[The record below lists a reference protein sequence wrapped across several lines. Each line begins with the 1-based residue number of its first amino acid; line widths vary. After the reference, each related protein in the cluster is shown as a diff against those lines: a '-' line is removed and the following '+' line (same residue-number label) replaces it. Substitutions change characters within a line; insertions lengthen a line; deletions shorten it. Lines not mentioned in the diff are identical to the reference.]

1 MTSNRMPGEF
11 RWERSAYSS
20 MASESSRR
28 WIEASTSGTAS
39 VMNPGL
45 LPVLWIE
52 VAPAAQAAST
62 RARIPGSIL
71 GG

>member
-1 MTSNRMPGEF
+1 
-11 RWERSAYSS
+11 